1 MKTFELQEGL
11 LAMLEEVLA
20 VTTEQIAEDQMTLP
34 DELADL
40 IRVETFADQGNL
52 TDTGLVLRQGWCRI
66 SNHHSPVGIDRERTN
81 NHDHEEDDNQGGNQK
96 ARREKAGGEE
106 GRGEARPEESGGK
119 NRAPRTKA

>member
-52 TDTGLVLRQGWCRI
+52 TDTGLVLRFKGGAEFQI
-66 SNHHSPVGIDRERTN
+66 SIVRSE
-81 NHDHEEDDNQGGNQK
+81 
-96 ARREKAGGEE
+96 
-106 GRGEARPEESGGK
+106 
-119 NRAPRTKA
+119 

>member
-40 IRVETFADQGNL
+40 IRVETLADKGNL
-52 TDTGLVLRQGWCRI
+52 TDTGLVLRFK
-66 SNHHSPVGIDRERTN
+66 
-81 NHDHEEDDNQGGNQK
+81 GGAEFQVIIV
-96 ARREKAGGEE
+96 RSE
-106 GRGEARPEESGGK
+106 
-119 NRAPRTKA
+119 

>member
-40 IRVETFADQGNL
+40 IRVETFTDQGHL
-52 TDTGLVLRQGWCRI
+52 TDNGLVLRFK
-66 SNHHSPVGIDRERTN
+66 
-81 NHDHEEDDNQGGNQK
+81 GGAEFK
-96 ARREKAGGEE
+96 ITIVRSE
-106 GRGEARPEESGGK
+106 
-119 NRAPRTKA
+119 

>member
-40 IRVETFADQGNL
+40 IRVQTFADVGNL
-52 TDTGLVLRQGWCRI
+52 TDTGLVLRFK
-66 SNHHSPVGIDRERTN
+66 
-81 NHDHEEDDNQGGNQK
+81 GGAEFSLAIVRSK
-96 ARREKAGGEE
+96 
-106 GRGEARPEESGGK
+106 
-119 NRAPRTKA
+119 